1 MTTMSVLDR
10 LAPPRHWPSLAEIGQ
25 LTGQPP
31 SLAERLADRLR
42 RARAAAVCQ
51 RLLAEAEHCA
61 PLDALLRF
69 QPQGLQP
76 VLTGLVDDRLDA
88 GQRADLLLNSLR
100 GMAMALGAHR
110 AAALV
115 LGESLVLGPLPGGT
129 QIALGR
135 PSASWAGGV
144 WALRLVGH
152 GQVLLS
158 LPFSFLTPD
167 TLLLGAAVGAPAPVL
182 AGHPGL
188 VRRLTAEALGLPP
201 DHLLLHVLRLCA
213 QRWRVSDLWGVD
225 PGHQIPAGPPWH
237 PPLSAFWQDAGGLR
251 RPDGHWLLPLVV
263 GRRPLEDVDPG
274 QRALLQARH
283 DWLDRLDAGL
293 AQVLA
298 GPRAGGSVH
307 QHVGAGGGQAVVGQH
322 GGHVRQ
328 VQAEVGDQG
337 FLGVEQALDRVQ
349 PQFAVV
355 GDHAGQAQHRAQA

>member
-1 MTTMSVLDR
+1 MKTMSVLDR

-25 LTGQPP
+25 ITGQLP
-31 SLAERLADRLR
+31 SLGERLADRLR

-76 VLTGLVDDRLDA
+76 VLTGLVDDRLDT
-88 GQRADLLLNSLR
+88 GRRADLLLASLR
-100 GMAMALGAHR
+100 GMAMAVGAHR

-115 LGESLVLGPLPGGT
+115 LGESLVLGQLPGGT
-129 QIALGR
+129 QLALGC

-144 WALRLVGH
+144 WVVRLVGH

-158 LPFSFLTPD
+158 LPFSFPTPD
-167 TLLLGAAVGAPAPVL
+167 TVLLGAVVGAPAPVL

-188 VRRLTAEALGLPP
+188 ARQLTAEALGLPP
-201 DHLLLHVLRLCA
+201 DYLLLQVLRLCA
-213 QRWRVSDLWGVD
+213 QRWRVNDLRGVD
-225 PGHQIPAGPPWH
+225 PGHHIPAGVPWR
-237 PPLSAFWQDAGGLR
+237 PPLSAFWQEAGGLR

-263 GRRPLEDVDPG
+263 GRRPLEAMAAG

-283 DWLDRLDAGL
+283 DWLDRLETGL

-298 GPRAGGSVH
+298 GPRPGASVH
-307 QHVGAGGGQAVVGQH
+307 QHIGTGGGQAVVGQH
-322 GGHVRQ
+322 GGHGVQ

-349 PQFAVV
+349 AQFAMV

>member
-61 PLDALLRF
+61 PLDALVRF

-88 GQRADLLLNSLR
+88 GQRADLLLASLR
-100 GMAMALGAHR
+100 GMAMAVGGHR

-115 LGESLVLGPLPGGT
+115 LGESLVLGALPGGT
-129 QIALGR
+129 QLVLGC
-135 PSASWAGGV
+135 PAASWAGGV
-144 WALRLVGH
+144 WVLRLEGR
-152 GQVLLS
+152 GQVWLS
-158 LPFSFLTPD
+158 LPFSFPAPD
-167 TLLLGAAVGAPAPVL
+167 TLLLGAVVGAPAPVL

-188 VRRLTAEALGLPP
+188 TRQLTAEALGLPP
-201 DHLLLHVLRLCA
+201 DYLLLHVLRLCA
-213 QRWRVSDLWGVD
+213 QRWRVNDLRGVD
-225 PGHQIPAGPPWH
+225 PGHQIPSGVPWR
-237 PPLSAFWQDAGGLR
+237 PSLSAFWQDAGGLR

-263 GRRPLEDVDPG
+263 GRRPPEDVAPG

-298 GPRAGGSVH
+298 GPRPGGSVH
-307 QHVGAGGGQAVVGQH
+307 QHVGAGGGQTVVGQH

-328 VQAEVGDQG
+328 VQPQVGDQG
-337 FLGVEQALDRVQ
+337 LLGVEQALDRVQ
-349 PQFAVV
+349 YQFAVV
-355 GDHAGQAQHRAQA
+355 GDHAGQAQHRTQG